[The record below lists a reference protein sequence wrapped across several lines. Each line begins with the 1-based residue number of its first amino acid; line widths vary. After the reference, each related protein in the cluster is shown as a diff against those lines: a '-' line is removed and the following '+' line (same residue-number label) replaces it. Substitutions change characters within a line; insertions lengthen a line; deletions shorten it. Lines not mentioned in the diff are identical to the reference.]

1 MTRGH
6 IEEFPQGRETTRR
19 YSLVGEGGYMGRR
32 YRRRGYGD
40 RDRGRN
46 RNRDCR
52 TKRVTS
58 RPSCPTAASRRAA
71 AHHRIIGD
79 GKLLTNER
87 TNPYLVEIP
96 VAAAGLDIALNRQI
110 VEFHKSRHIQLRHGR
125 SILRYGETYYRWC
138 FRDSTT
144 ARAFVEQFGGAL
156 HTHSR

>member
-1 MTRGH
+1 MCGVGDGH
-6 IEEFPQGRETTRR
+6 MKT
-19 YSLVGEGGYMGRR
+19 
-32 YRRRGYGD
+32 
-40 RDRGRN
+40 
-46 RNRDCR
+46 
-52 TKRVTS
+52 
-58 RPSCPTAASRRAA
+58 A
-71 AHHRIIGD
+71 AHHRIIGA

-144 ARAFVEQFGGAL
+144 ARAFVEQFGGAFYK
-156 HTHSR
+156 TTGT